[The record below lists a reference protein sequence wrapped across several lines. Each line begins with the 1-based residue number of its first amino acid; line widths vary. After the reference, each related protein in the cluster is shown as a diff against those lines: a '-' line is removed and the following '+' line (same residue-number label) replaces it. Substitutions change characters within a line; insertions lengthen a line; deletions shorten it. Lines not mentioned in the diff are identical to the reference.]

1 MYAIS
6 YMPYAISK
14 TMLTIRLS
22 RIGRTKQPFYR
33 IIISEKTKDTWGDS
47 LEILGS
53 YNPRSKEFVAKKERI
68 TYWLSKGA
76 QTSDTVHNLLLK
88 QGVIT
93 GKPVKVVSI
102 TKKRKEAIAKKAA
115 AKNPTPA
122 PETPAE
128 VVAETPVVEAT
139 PVEEVKE

>member
-1 MYAIS
+1 
-6 YMPYAISK
+6 
-14 TMLTIRLS
+14 MLTIRLS
-22 RIGRTKQPFYR
+22 RVGRTKQPFYR

-68 TYWLSKGA
+68 AHWLSKGA
-76 QTSDTVHNLLLK
+76 QTSATIHNLFIK
-88 QGVIT
+88 QGLIT

-102 TKKRKEAIAKKAA
+102 TKKRKEAMAKKAA

-122 PETPAE
+122 PEA
-128 VVAETPVVEAT
+128 VVEPTVETPVAPAT
-139 PVEEVKE
+139 PAEEVKE